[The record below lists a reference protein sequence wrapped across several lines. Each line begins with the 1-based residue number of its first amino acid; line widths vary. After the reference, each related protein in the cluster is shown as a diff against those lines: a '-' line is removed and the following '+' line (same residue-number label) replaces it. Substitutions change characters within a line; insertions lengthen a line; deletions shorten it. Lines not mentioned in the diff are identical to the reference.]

1 MAQGTSPL
9 QLGLLLRTG
18 EQSKPAGRVI
28 GWGEIREMSV
38 MAEAVGFDT
47 IWVADHL
54 IFRNAGIVVMPPGDS
69 RGPHEAWTLL
79 SAIAAVTS
87 RVTLG
92 PFVACNSFREPA
104 LLAKMA
110 DTLDEVSGGRLLL
123 GAGAGWHEPEY
134 TAFGFPF
141 DHLAGR
147 FEEALQIIVPLLK
160 GETVTF
166 HGNYYSVDDCRAP
179 AARPAPGG
187 PPIWI
192 GAKRPRM
199 LRLVAQYADAY
210 NTVWHRE
217 PSQLI
222 EPYAQTWRRPAARS
236 GATRPA
242 ISRTTGTNVLVPD
255 AGDAPDA
262 PATALTGTAAGD
274 RRADLGVPHRG
285 RRVPHDDD
293 PGPVDDDGHRAVRQG
308 DRDDPVIRAEC
319 RRVTSRRVPS
329 RRVIG
334 RCSELVCWS
343 ALNSEGVG
351 AAAYER
357 WPRAA

>member
-1 MAQGTSPL
+1 MNGTDGTNGAGRL

-28 GWGEIREMSV
+28 GWRELREMSR

-54 IFRNAGIVVMPPGDS
+54 IFRNAGSVVMEPGTA
-69 RGPHEAWTLL
+69 RGPYEAWTLL
-79 SAIAAVTS
+79 SAIAEATS

-110 DTLDEVSGGRLLL
+110 DTLDEVSGGRLIL
-123 GAGAGWHEPEY
+123 GLGAGWHEPEY

-147 FEEALQIIVPLLK
+147 FEEALGIIAPLLK

-166 HGNYYSVDDCRAP
+166 RGTYYTVEDAIL
-179 AARPAPGG
+179 RPRGPRPGG

-192 GAKRPRM
+192 GAKGPRM
-199 LRLVAQYADAY
+199 LRQVARYADAY
-210 NTVWHRE
+210 NTVWHSDV
-217 PSQLI
+217 SQSL
-222 EPYAQTWRRPAARS
+222 ERFANVDAACHAVGRDPATMMRTS
-236 GATRPA
+236 G
-242 ISRTTGTNVLVPD
+242 SNVLVPD

-262 PATALTGTAAGD
+262 PLSAMRGSVREIAERIWAFHTEAGVSHMTVILD
-274 RRADLGVPHRG
+274 PWTTRG
-285 RRVPHDDD
+285 IEAF
-293 PGPVDDDGHRAVRQG
+293 G
-308 DRDDPVIRAEC
+308 
-319 RRVTSRRVPS
+319 
-329 RRVIG
+329 RVIEAI
-334 RCSELVCWS
+334 RSFE
-343 ALNSEGVG
+343 
-351 AAAYER
+351 
-357 WPRAA
+357 

>member
-1 MAQGTSPL
+1 MTNGTGKL

-18 EQSKPAGRVI
+18 EQSRPDGRVV
-28 GWGEIREMSV
+28 GWSEIREMSV

-54 IFRNAGIVVMPPGDS
+54 IFRNAGAVVMEPGTA
-69 RGPHEAWTLL
+69 RGPYEAWTLL

-110 DTLDEVSGGRLLL
+110 DTLEEVSGGRLLL
-123 GAGAGWHEPEY
+123 GLGAGWHEPEY
-134 TAFGFPF
+134 TGFGFPY

-147 FEEALQIIVPLLK
+147 FEEALEIIVPLLK

-166 HGNYYSVDDCRAP
+166 HGTYYNVDEAELRPRGPRA
-179 AARPAPGG
+179 GG

-192 GAKRPRM
+192 GAKGPRM

-210 NTVWHRE
+210 NTVWHSDV
-217 PSQLI
+217 SQSI
-222 EPYAQTWRRPAARS
+222 QRFANVDAACHAAGRDPATLMRTS
-236 GATRPA
+236 G
-242 ISRTTGTNVLVPD
+242 SNVLVPD

-262 PATALTGTAAGD
+262 PASAMTGSVQEIAEKIWAFHTEAGVAHMTVILD
-274 RRADLGVPHRG
+274 PWTTRG
-285 RRVPHDDD
+285 IEMF
-293 PGPVDDDGHRAVRQG
+293 GK
-308 DRDDPVIRAEC
+308 VIEKIRSFE
-319 RRVTSRRVPS
+319 
-329 RRVIG
+329 
-334 RCSELVCWS
+334 
-343 ALNSEGVG
+343 
-351 AAAYER
+351 
-357 WPRAA
+357 

>member
-1 MAQGTSPL
+1 MTDGTGKL

-28 GWGEIREMSV
+28 GWAEIQEMSK

-54 IFRNAGIVVMPPGDS
+54 IFRNAGSVVMEPGVS
-69 RGPHEAWTLL
+69 RGPYEAWTLL

-87 RVTLG
+87 TVTLG

-123 GAGAGWHEPEY
+123 GLGAGWHEPEY

-147 FEEALQIIVPLLK
+147 FEEALKIVVPLLK
-160 GETVTF
+160 GERVTF
-166 HGNYYSVDDCRAP
+166 HGTYYSVDDAEL
-179 AARPAPGG
+179 RPRGPRSGG

-192 GAKRPRM
+192 GAKGPRM
-199 LRLVAQYADAY
+199 LRLVGQYADAY
-210 NTVWHRE
+210 NTVWHTDVSQSLPRFANMEAACRE
-217 PSQLI
+217 VG
-222 EPYAQTWRRPAARS
+222 RDPATMMRTS
-236 GATRPA
+236 G
-242 ISRTTGTNVLVPD
+242 SNVLVPD

-262 PATALTGTAAGD
+262 PASALTGSAQEIAEKIWAFHTDG
-274 RRADLGVPHRG
+274 GVSHMTVILDPWTTRG
-285 RRVPHDDD
+285 IEQF
-293 PGPVDDDGHRAVRQG
+293 GK
-308 DRDDPVIRAEC
+308 VIEKIRSFA
-319 RRVTSRRVPS
+319 
-329 RRVIG
+329 
-334 RCSELVCWS
+334 
-343 ALNSEGVG
+343 
-351 AAAYER
+351 
-357 WPRAA
+357 

>member
-1 MAQGTSPL
+1 MTGRAGKL

-28 GWGEIREMSV
+28 GWAEIREMSE

-54 IFRNAGIVVMPPGDS
+54 IFRNAGSVVMEPGVA
-69 RGPHEAWTLL
+69 RGPYEAWTLL

-87 RVTLG
+87 TVTLG

-110 DTLDEVSGGRLLL
+110 DTLDDVSGGRLLL
-123 GAGAGWHEPEY
+123 GLGAGWHEPEY

-147 FEEALQIIVPLLK
+147 FEEALKIIVPLLK

-166 HGNYYSVDDCRAP
+166 HGTYYHVDDALLTPRGP
-179 AARPAPGG
+179 RPGG

-192 GAKRPRM
+192 GAKGPRM
-199 LRLVAQYADAY
+199 LRLVGQYADAY
-210 NTVWHRE
+210 NTVWHTDVSQSLPRFANMEAACRE
-217 PSQLI
+217 VGRDPS
-222 EPYAQTWRRPAARS
+222 TMMRTS
-236 GATRPA
+236 G
-242 ISRTTGTNVLVPD
+242 SNVLVPD

-262 PATALTGTAAGD
+262 PASAITGSAQQIAERIWAFHTDG
-274 RRADLGVPHRG
+274 GVSHMTVILDPWTTRG
-285 RRVPHDDD
+285 IEQFGKVIEK
-293 PGPVDDDGHRAVRQG
+293 VRSF
-308 DRDDPVIRAEC
+308 E
-319 RRVTSRRVPS
+319 
-329 RRVIG
+329 
-334 RCSELVCWS
+334 
-343 ALNSEGVG
+343 
-351 AAAYER
+351 
-357 WPRAA
+357 